1 MLKSFF
7 PFSDLHLNTSAS
19 FQVLDSVVRLCNV
32 YIKLLESGC
41 VLFTSWQ
48 ARFLCDP
55 KRPVCAFIEFGK
67 EDNIKQLKGRR
78 NDTDD
83 VITIMPEIAKFMET
97 SLDNWLQYLDEKR
110 YKYQH
115 LNYYTTDQLVILQR
129 ELAQCIDGNDVDK
142 IPPFI
147 IPMLSVVKSDCDI
160 GDLTDALQKAN
171 IKLQTLNRND
181 EEICSDDR
189 ERDAI
194 ANFLSEMTEAGYT
207 ETVARAALKNG
218 VLPTDI
224 INGNVAIVTEN
235 MKCYYFAD
243 NLCIF

>member
-1 MLKSFF
+1 MNFL
-7 PFSDLHLNTSAS
+7 DLLLNTSAS
-19 FQVLDSVVRLCNV
+19 LQVLNSVVRLCNV

-41 VLFTSWQ
+41 VLFTSWR

-67 EDNIKQLKGRR
+67 EENIKQLKGRR
-78 NDTDD
+78 NDKDD

-110 YKYQH
+110 YEYQH
-115 LNYYTTDQLVILQR
+115 LNYYTTDQLVILQK
-129 ELAQCIDGNDVDK
+129 ELVQFIDGIDVDK

-147 IPMLSVVKSDCDI
+147 IPLLSVVKSDCDI
-160 GDLTDALQKAN
+160 GDLTSALQEAN
-171 IKLQTLNRND
+171 IELQTLNRND
-181 EEICSDDR
+181 EEICSDDTQS
-189 ERDAI
+189 DVI
-194 ANFLSEMTEAGYT
+194 ANFLSEMIDAGHK
-207 ETVARAALKNG
+207 ETVARAALKDG

-224 INGNVAIVTEN
+224 TNGNTKHNVAILTEN
-235 MKCYYFAD
+235 IKFYYFAD